1 VVECIAS
8 IAAARARANP
18 RPPVHRPCAGDD
30 GTSARG
36 AGFHMDGLKPITPS
50 TTAASFATSTAS
62 SAAPS
67 EATTPA
73 GLSPAPSGADTPDY
87 VNPLESSSRWYL
99 TAKASA
105 VRYAASVGFS
115 ISNRSDPP
123 APTFSREI
131 WLDSTLSEWKGRQK
145 IKVEVWVPPRISVG
159 PRAAVINF
167 HGGGWILG
175 QGTDDAR
182 WAGAVMGALD
192 AVVFTVNYRL
202 APSYPFP
209 TPVEDCVDAIFQIV
223 ARAGEFGIDADRVI
237 LAGFSAGATIA
248 LSSWIVMQEP
258 HQWGYKLPAESP
270 DIAGLVVFYPTLDI
284 TISRPEKRQTC
295 MKPELTLSPGL
306 TDLIDA
312 SYVYPPVPREQR
324 TDPRLSP
331 GLMPDELLKKMPPIH
346 LCLCE
351 YDMLLAEGIRFAKRL
366 QHHDMPFSVRVVE
379 GESHGW
385 DKPPPMAPK
394 ESVNVEYGE
403 ATQAMAR
410 WLRQD
415 CETDRES
422 MSSMRTKRPRIRRPK
437 YLSFRSR
444 SAR

>member
-1 VVECIAS
+1 MEELQ
-8 IAAARARANP
+8 R
-18 RPPVHRPCAGDD
+18 
-30 GTSARG
+30 
-36 AGFHMDGLKPITPS
+36 
-50 TTAASFATSTAS
+50 TTTAS
-62 SAAPS
+62 SAAD
-67 EATTPA
+67 A
-73 GLSPAPSGADTPDY
+73 APSAVLSKAITAALSVDTPDY
-87 VNPLESSSRWYL
+87 VNPLEASSRWYL
-99 TAKASA
+99 NARASA
-105 VRYAASVGFS
+105 VRYAASFGFS
-115 ISNRSDPP
+115 IANRSDPP
-123 APTFSREI
+123 APSPSREL

-159 PRAAVINF
+159 PRAAVINL

-202 APSYPFP
+202 APTYPFP
-209 TPVEDCVDAIFQIV
+209 TPIEDCVDAIFQIA
-223 ARAGEFGIDADRVI
+223 ARAAEFSIDKDRVI
-237 LAGFSAGATIA
+237 LSGFSAGATIA
-248 LSSWIVMQEP
+248 LTSWVVLQDP
-258 HQWGYKLPAESP
+258 ARWNYKLPDAPPE
-270 DIAGLVVFYPTLDI
+270 IVGLALFYPTLDI

-295 MKPELTLSPGL
+295 TRPELTLSPGL

-312 SYVYPPVPREQR
+312 SYCYPPVPREQR

-331 GLMPDELLKKMPPIH
+331 GLMPDELLKKLPPIH

-351 YDMLLAEGIRFAKRL
+351 YDMLLAEGVRFAKRL
-366 QHHDMPFSVRVVE
+366 QFHGKPFSMRVVD
-379 GESHGW
+379 GEAHAW

-403 ATQAMAR
+403 ATEAMAR
-410 WLRQD
+410 WLGRD

-422 MSSMRTKRPRIRRPK
+422 MSSRRTKRPRIRRPEH
-437 YLSFRSR
+437 LSFRSR